1 MDVAPWFGCSMEQR
15 LILEFIVLLKG
26 PLKGPF
32 EQLAEAHHY
41 F

>member
-1 MDVAPWFGCSMEQR
+1 MDIAPWFGCSMEQR

-26 PLKGPF
+26 PF